1 MALPVSIHSLLSGRE
16 VEWARIEFKTTWD
29 PAASLKTICA
39 FANDLDNWGGG
50 YIVLG
55 VEEENGIPVR
65 PLVGVPLD
73 KADDWQ
79 KSIFKKCKLI
89 SPDYMPIIGKEEYEG
104 KIFIVI
110 WCPGGYGRP
119 YSSPKTMDRNNKE
132 KICYIRKGSITAEP
146 TDDELKELYSLS
158 NRTPYDDQVNHTAE
172 LSDLNFTL
180 IKSYL
185 KEIGSDLYG
194 MADHMDFTELCRSM
208 HLISEL
214 PEYIKPRNVALM
226 FFNSEPDKY
235 FPYAQIDVVQFPE
248 GEGGDQIIEQTFKGP
263 LHEQL
268 RAALRYIRNVIITEK
283 VVKYPDRAEADR
295 FFNYPYA
302 AIEEALANAVY
313 HKAYDEREPIE
324 VRVNHDM
331 IEIIS
336 HPGPDRSVTLQGLK
350 EYNVYSR
357 RYRNRRIGEFLKDLH
372 LTEGR
377 NTGFKKILKAIRTNG
392 SPLPEFE
399 TDEAHDYFVTRLFV
413 HERFYEEQK
422 VGDLGEKS
430 EVGTE
435 KVGGLGEKSAVGTE
449 KVGDLD
455 EKSRMQKI
463 EISVVNSLATRR
475 GYSKPTIDSIQL
487 LYYKVDTNQL
497 FSAKYVREVLEC
509 ADSTARSIIGKL
521 RDMDVVVPVSGHGKG
536 VYRFRNKSEK

>member
-55 VEEENGIPVR
+55 VAEENGIPVR
-65 PLVGVPLD
+65 PLVGVPINKVD
-73 KADDWQ
+73 EWQ
-79 KSIFKKCKLI
+79 KGIFKKCKLI
-89 SPDYMPIIGKEEYEG
+89 SPDYMPIIGKEEYDG
-104 KIFIVI
+104 KQFLVI

-119 YSSPKTMDRNNKE
+119 YSSPKTMDKDNRE
-132 KICYIRKGSITAEP
+132 KVCYIRKGSITAEP
-146 TDDELKELYSLS
+146 TDDELKELYTLS
-158 NRTPYDDQVNHTAE
+158 NRTPYDDQVNHKAE
-172 LSDLNFTL
+172 LSDLNITL

-185 KEIGSDLYG
+185 REIDSDLYG
-194 MADHMDFTELCRSM
+194 MADSMDFTELCRSM

-226 FFNSEPDKY
+226 FFNSEPDKF
-235 FPYAQIDVVQFPE
+235 FPYAQIDVVQFPD
-248 GEGGDQIIEQTFKGP
+248 GEGGDRIIEQTFKGP

-268 RAALRYIRNVIITEK
+268 RAALRYIRNMFVTEK
-283 VVKYPDRAEADR
+283 VVKHPDRAEADR

-324 VRVNHDM
+324 VRVTHDM

-336 HPGPDRSVTLQGLK
+336 HPGPDRSVTLEGLK
-350 EYNVYSR
+350 EYKVYSR

-377 NTGFKKILKAIRTNG
+377 NTGFKKILNALRTNG

-399 TDEAHDYFVTRLFV
+399 TDENHDYFVTRLFI
-413 HERFYEEQK
+413 HERFYEEGVEKGVEEGVEKEVEKEKSTSRSNSEEIQRRIIEMVNSNPNITK
-422 VGDLGEKS
+422 KEIASQIGLTVSGLKYHIMKLTQSGILQFVGD
-430 EVGTE
+430 
-435 KVGGLGEKSAVGTE
+435 
-449 KVGDLD
+449 
-455 EKSRMQKI
+455 SRTGHW
-463 EISVVNSLATRR
+463 EIR
-475 GYSKPTIDSIQL
+475 G
-487 LYYKVDTNQL
+487 
-497 FSAKYVREVLEC
+497 
-509 ADSTARSIIGKL
+509 
-521 RDMDVVVPVSGHGKG
+521 
-536 VYRFRNKSEK
+536 